1 MGPETQ
7 CCHLQ
12 DIDIFIGIMIKL
24 FLLLGSAL
32 KLSSVIVRP
41 AAFILDEISIEQL
54 MQKLPAFEQSHFFF
68 TVCVGR
74 SLGQREERC
83 CILVLVLIVPVD
95 SPPLNVKRSDP

>member
-32 KLSSVIVRP
+32 MLSSVIVRP
-41 AAFILDEISIEQL
+41 AAFILDKISIEQL
-54 MQKLPAFEQSHFFF
+54 MQKLPAFEQSHFFM
-68 TVCVGR
+68 VCVGR

>member
-1 MGPETQ
+1 MLWNVLMGPETQ

-41 AAFILDEISIEQL
+41 AAFILDEIFIEQL

-68 TVCVGR
+68 YGMCG
-74 SLGQREERC
+74 SLTGTKRGK
-83 CILVLVLIVPVD
+83 VLHPCPCTH
-95 SPPLNVKRSDP
+95 SSS

>member
-24 FLLLGSAL
+24 FLLLGSTL
-32 KLSSVIVRP
+32 ELSSVIVRP

-54 MQKLPAFEQSHFFF
+54 MQKLPAFERSHFF

>member
-24 FLLLGSAL
+24 FLLLVSTL

-41 AAFILDEISIEQL
+41 AAFILDDLSIEQL
-54 MQKLPAFEQSHFFF
+54 VQKLPAFEQSQFFM
-68 TVCVGR
+68 VCVGR

-83 CILVLVLIVPVD
+83 CILVLVLVVPVD
-95 SPPLNVKRSDP
+95 SPPLNV

>member
-24 FLLLGSAL
+24 FLLLGSTL

-54 MQKLPAFEQSHFFF
+54 MQKLPAFEQSHFFLRY
-68 TVCVGR
+68 VWVAHWDKERKGVA
-74 SLGQREERC
+74 SLS
-83 CILVLVLIVPVD
+83 LY
-95 SPPLNVKRSDP
+95 S

>member
-41 AAFILDEISIEQL
+41 AAFILDKISIEQL
-54 MQKLPAFEQSHFFF
+54 MQKLPALTEPLFYGM
-68 TVCVGR
+68 CG
-74 SLGQREERC
+74 SLTGTKRGK
-83 CILVLVLIVPVD
+83 VLHPCPCTH
-95 SPPLNVKRSDP
+95 SSS